1 LHEINGNPTKP
12 DCVAVGI
19 VAAALDGVG
28 VALVVAAV
36 CC

>member
-19 VAAALDGVG
+19 VAAALGVG